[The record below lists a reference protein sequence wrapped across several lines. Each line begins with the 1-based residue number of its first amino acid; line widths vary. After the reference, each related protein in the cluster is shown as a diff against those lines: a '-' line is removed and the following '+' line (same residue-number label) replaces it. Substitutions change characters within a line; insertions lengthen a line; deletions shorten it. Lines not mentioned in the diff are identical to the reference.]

1 MSSLIRYRMAECT
14 NTQSRTSS
22 DGNQLSSESGVV
34 ACVSV
39 TADLPADA
47 VSGAVDEARA
57 GREVPVMNAIM
68 SAIETAGTLIATD
81 DLPCMQ
87 ALTSAPSSP

>member
-1 MSSLIRYRMAECT
+1 MAECT

-47 VSGAVDEARA
+47 VSGAVDEADEARA

-68 SAIETAGTLIATD
+68 SAIETAGTLIATE
-81 DLPCMQ
+81 DLPRMQ